1 MQNMSFDERHDGE
14 IRNDVK
20 KDEFQ
25 YEPMGVTHADHAE
38 FGELSD
44 DELNEGVEEVEDDDK
59 FLEGDHVFVW
69 QGFTQRHG
77 IILESIHG
85 SSFTRT
91 VSNSLLDEDDD
102 DMRDEE
108 QLISVVTFYERIP
121 QRRNNS
127 NRFSFNRRRDT
138 MTDDL
143 ADERPIEHGKNL
155 RLKIKQMT
163 LKQFKG
169 NARKVHKVRYGA
181 TRARRVL
188 SRPGTCT
195 CIEPDERGLIKARLQ
210 HILEYAEEFLPEFKR
225 LSANDECA
233 AVWCRTGR
241 WVTLQ
246 GASMLHIISAYHGRT
261 NMGCTDDMKQMGHTS
276 RCLYAS
282 YHQCIPCWF
291 CHGSCWSHIS
301 NDCHLCLT
309 MDTWLCPCVGKFH
322 RIPDFFSKNEFSSHN
337 FCHVSRNLQ

>member
-1 MQNMSFDERHDGE
+1 MQNMSFDERYDGE
-14 IRNDVK
+14 NGNDGK
-20 KDEFQ
+20 KDEFS
-25 YEPMGVTHADHAE
+25 YEPMGVTHTDDAE
-38 FGELSD
+38 FGDSSD
-44 DELNEGVEEVEDDDK
+44 DELSKGVEEVEDDDK

-69 QGFTQRHG
+69 QGFSQRHG

-85 SSFTRT
+85 SSSTRR
-91 VSNSLLDEDDD
+91 VSNSLLDDDDD

-121 QRRNNS
+121 QKRNNS

-138 MTDDL
+138 VTDDL
-143 ADERPIEHGKNL
+143 ADERPIEHGNNL

-169 NARKVHKVRYGA
+169 NARKVHKVRYGV

-195 CIEPDERGLIKARLQ
+195 CIEPDERGLVKARLK
-210 HILEYAEEFLPEFKR
+210 HILNHAEEFLPEFKR

-246 GASMLHIISAYHGRT
+246 GASMLHIISASHVGSA
-261 NMGCTDDMKQMGHTS
+261 MVAAGVISQMTVTYILPWTPGYVLVWVSFT
-276 RCLYAS
+276 
-282 YHQCIPCWF
+282 
-291 CHGSCWSHIS
+291 
-301 NDCHLCLT
+301 
-309 MDTWLCPCVGKFH
+309 
-322 RIPDFFSKNEFSSHN
+322 DFFLFFLK
-337 FCHVSRNLQ
+337 

>member
-1 MQNMSFDERHDGE
+1 M
-14 IRNDVK
+14 V
-20 KDEFQ
+20 
-25 YEPMGVTHADHAE
+25 Y
-38 FGELSD
+38 
-44 DELNEGVEEVEDDDK
+44 
-59 FLEGDHVFVW
+59 
-69 QGFTQRHG
+69 GF
-77 IILESIHG
+77 
-85 SSFTRT
+85 
-91 VSNSLLDEDDD
+91 LDEDDD

-246 GASMLHIISAYHGRT
+246 GASMLHIISASHVGSA
-261 NMGCTDDMKQMGHTS
+261 MVADGVISQMTVTYVLPWTPGYVLVWVSFTAFLTFFPKMNSLLIIFATS
-276 RCLYAS
+276 
-282 YHQCIPCWF
+282 HV
-291 CHGSCWSHIS
+291 IS
-301 NDCHLCLT
+301 NENVE
-309 MDTWLCPCVGKFH
+309 CPSNSS
-322 RIPDFFSKNEFSSHN
+322 FSILNPCPRGLWAHKSGSIRN
-337 FCHVSRNLQ
+337 FTSTSQEMETAIRSIES